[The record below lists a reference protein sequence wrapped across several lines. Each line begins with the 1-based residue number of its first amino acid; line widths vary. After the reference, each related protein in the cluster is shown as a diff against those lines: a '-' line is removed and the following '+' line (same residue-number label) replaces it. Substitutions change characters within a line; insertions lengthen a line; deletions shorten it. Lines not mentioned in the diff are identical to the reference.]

1 MKERLP
7 YGVSLLGALLGLIF
21 GFYSTLDYSA
31 HLDRRLHD
39 VHCSFIPGAAPTSEA
54 EACRAAMYSPYSA
67 FFKDAYWG
75 GIPISLFA
83 LGAFSFFLGFA
94 AYLLISGSGAP
105 KRSRLFFAVV
115 GSTPLVVSL
124 TMLTISLTQLGS
136 VCKTCA
142 GIYIGS
148 TVLAIGAWW
157 GAAVKPPTAPAKQ
170 GNVAPTLAM
179 DGAPKDKPSPAL
191 GILLPIGWLA
201 ALGLLTLLPSLVYA
215 AQVPDQRPY
224 LGQCGKL
231 KQASADKD
239 KLLKL
244 VTARSVRQATLFED
258 PLCPTCRA
266 FHERLVHED
275 IFDKLNAEL
284 ALFPLDNECNWMLD
298 TALHPGACTV
308 SKAVICGGDQS
319 RQVLDWAYENQ
330 EQLSAAGKA
339 GKDPLRAAIQ
349 QRWGPSMM
357 NCIDTK
363 TTKDTLN
370 RHLQFAAANSIP
382 VSTPQ
387 IYLSGQR
394 ICDEDTDI
402 GLRYT
407 LGQLAPELFK

>member
-1 MKERLP
+1 MKARLP

-94 AYLLISGSGAP
+94 AYLIVSGSSAP
-105 KRSRLFFAVV
+105 KRSRVFFGIV
-115 GSTPLVVSL
+115 GSTPLLVSL
-124 TMLTISLTQLGS
+124 GMLTISLTQLGS

-148 TVLAIGAWW
+148 TLLAIGAWW
-157 GAAVKPPTAPAKQ
+157 GAVAKPEVVATRP
-170 GNVAPTLAM
+170 GNVAPTLEM
-179 DGAPKDKPSPAL
+179 DGSPKGKPSPVMNY
-191 GILLPIGWLA
+191 LLPLGWLA
-201 ALGLLTLLPSLVYA
+201 ALGVLTLLPSLVYA
-215 AQVPDQRPY
+215 SQLPDQRPY
-224 LGQCGKL
+224 LTQCGKL
-231 KQASADKD
+231 KTPSSDKD
-239 KLLKL
+239 KLVKL
-244 VTARSVRQATLFED
+244 VTPRSVRQATIFED

-266 FHERLVHED
+266 FHERLVHEE
-275 IFDKLNAEL
+275 IFDRLNAEL
-284 ALFPLDNECNWMLD
+284 ALFPLDTECNWMLD

-308 SKAVICGGDQS
+308 SKAVICGGDNP
-319 RQVLDWAYENQ
+319 RLVLDWAYENQ
-330 EQLSAAGKA
+330 DQLTAAGKA
-339 GKDPLRAAIQ
+339 GKEPLRAALQ
-349 QRWGPSMM
+349 GRWGPAMM
-357 NCIDTK
+357 NCIDSK

-370 RHLQFAAANSIP
+370 RHLQFAAANAIP

-387 IYLSGQR
+387 LYLGGQR
-394 ICDEDTDI
+394 VCDEDTDI